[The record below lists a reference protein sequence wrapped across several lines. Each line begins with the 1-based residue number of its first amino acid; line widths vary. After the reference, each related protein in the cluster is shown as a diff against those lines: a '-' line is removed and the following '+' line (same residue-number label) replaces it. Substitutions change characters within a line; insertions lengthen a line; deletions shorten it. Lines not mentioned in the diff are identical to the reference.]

1 MTTSFERLTCAT
13 GPYSCHVQD
22 AGCTTC
28 GFSLWLP
35 IATLRVSRVGLYDD
49 ARFPGRMIVSLNG
62 HVEHLDQ
69 ADPELMAAFIADI
82 QQASFVLRRVGDVER
97 VNVAMLGNK
106 VPHLHAHVI
115 PRRITDEN
123 HGVSPWEGAAPLVRL
138 DDDARVRILDELRD
152 GFRPARRD
160 QASSFMAANTHGCC
174 RQHLPS

>member
-1 MTTSFERLTCAT
+1 MTTSFQHLACAA
-13 GPYSCHVQD
+13 GPSAHRVQD

-35 IATLRVSRVGLYDD
+35 IAALKVSRVGLYDD
-49 ARFPGRMIVSLNG
+49 ARFPGRMIVSLND

-82 QQASFVLRRVGDVER
+82 QHVSLVLRKVGDVER

-115 PRRITDEN
+115 PRRITDDN
-123 HGVSPWEGAAPLVRL
+123 HGVSPWEGAGPLVKL
-138 DDDARVRILDELRD
+138 DENERARVLDELRR
-152 GFRPARRD
+152 GFRHVRPD
-160 QASSFMAANTHGCC
+160 
-174 RQHLPS
+174 